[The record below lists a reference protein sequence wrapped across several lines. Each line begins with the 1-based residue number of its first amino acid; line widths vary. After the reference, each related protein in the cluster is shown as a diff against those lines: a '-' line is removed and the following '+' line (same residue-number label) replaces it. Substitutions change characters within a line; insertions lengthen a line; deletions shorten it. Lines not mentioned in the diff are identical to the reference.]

1 MPGLH
6 NKEVF
11 MKTFEYFKP
20 ATVEEALGLLKQFG
34 TQAKILAGGTDVA
47 VMIDDGMLTPDYV
60 IDVKG
65 LSSLKGIEV
74 RENYLWIGALTTF
87 SEIIH
92 SDLVKKH
99 FPVLFE
105 ASKTVASVGVRNRA
119 TLVGNICSAVPS
131 ADSAPTLLVLNAL
144 VEVKG
149 DTDRLVPI
157 KEFFT
162 GPRKT
167 VLGASELVTGV
178 RIPLETRKFGANYIK
193 LGRYDGEDLAQVGVA
208 TFVSEDLEYRVSF
221 GAVAPTP
228 VRAYEVEEFLKGK
241 ELSDALIEQAIPIAL
256 KSISPISDVRA
267 SKEYRM
273 HVSGVLFKRSLKAS
287 FERLRGQ
294 GPAYGTNLV

>member
-6 NKEVF
+6 NREVF

-20 ATVEEALGLLKQFG
+20 KTLDEALDLLKQFG
-34 TQAKILAGGTDVA
+34 EKAKLLAGGTDVA
-47 VMIDDGMLTPDYV
+47 VMVDDGMLSPDYI
-60 IDVKG
+60 IDLKG
-65 LSSLKGIEV
+65 LESLKGIEV
-74 RENYLWIGALTTF
+74 RGDYLWIGALTTF

-92 SDLVKKH
+92 SDIVKKY

-131 ADSAPTLLVLNAL
+131 ADSAPTLLVLESK
-144 VEVKG
+144 VEIKG
-149 DTDRLVPI
+149 ETDRVVLT

-167 VLGASELVTGV
+167 VLKAHEIVTGI
-178 RIPLETRKFGANYIK
+178 RISLERRKYGANYIK
-193 LGRYDGEDLAQVGVA
+193 LGRYDGEDLAQVGIS
-208 TFVSEDLEYRVSF
+208 TFVSEDLEYRVAF

-241 ELSDALIEQAIPIAL
+241 ELNDSLVQEAIPIAL

-267 SKEYRM
+267 SKEYRL
-273 HVSGVLFKRSLKAS
+273 HVSGVLFKRSLVAS
-287 FERLRGQ
+287 YSRLHGQ
-294 GPAYGTNLV
+294 GPEYGVNLV